1 MFVVVRSINSA
12 SWKIAA
18 TFAMSLQVIGGESQ
32 MLRPDLWQAMWGRF
46 GEFSVFSI
54 KKVML

>member
-1 MFVVVRSINSA
+1 MPVVVRSVNSA
-12 SWKIAA
+12 CWKIAA

-32 MLRPDLWQAMWGRF
+32 LLRPDLWRSMWGRF